1 MKCDGKLVVDVDLP
15 APFSYMPKVVTT
27 AGGNLTIQTMLSAL
41 ATQFTKSF
49 VRDYEAWAASEE
61 LRVQRQAMYWT
72 YAQAE
77 AEAEVEVEVQ
87 VCVRVC
93 V

>member
-27 AGGNLTIQTMLSAL
+27 AGGNLTIQTMLNSL

-49 VRDYEAWAASEE
+49 VRDYEAWAASQQ
-61 LRVQRQAMYWT
+61 LRAQREAMYWS
-72 YAQAE
+72 YAE
-77 AEAEVEVEVQ
+77 AEAEVQ
-87 VCVRVC
+87 VCFCARERESVC